1 MNLHTDPAAA
11 PRTGPFAD
19 ALRAAIAAR
28 GLSLDR
34 LQRRLAERG
43 LRVGIATLSCWQNG
57 RRRPERPASLRAVS
71 VLEDILGLPTGSLL
85 ALLGPPRPRGHG
97 AGLPAGG
104 REYRHLLPGG
114 AAVADLLASLGTA
127 ADGKL
132 HIAAQYEQAWIDA
145 AGSSPRRE
153 TFQILRARQDGV
165 DRSLAIVDADPGA
178 DIARVDLEALENCRV
193 GRVRRDPDAGL
204 LVAELLFDLTLR
216 TNQTHLVR
224 YAVVDRAA
232 VECREYR
239 RGFRFPAGQYALQVR
254 FDPAKLP
261 VACFAF
267 QGPVEHELPM
277 TGHHA
282 VHINVAPV
290 PPGVVGIRWDWR

>member
-1 MNLHTDPAAA
+1 MSLHTDPAAA
-11 PRTGPFAD
+11 LRTGPFAD
-19 ALRAAIAAR
+19 ALRAAIATR
-28 GLSLDR
+28 GLSLEQ
-34 LQRRLAERG
+34 LQRRLADRG
-43 LRVGIATLSCWQNG
+43 VRIGTATLSCWQNG

-71 VLEDILGLPTGSLL
+71 VLEDILGLPPGALL
-85 ALLGPPRPRGHG
+85 VPLGPPGPRGPG
-97 AGLPAGG
+97 AGRPARP
-104 REYRHLLPGG
+104 REYRHILPGW
-114 AAVADLLASLGTA
+114 AALTDLLASLGTT
-127 ADGKL
+127 ADAKL
-132 HIAAQYEQAWIDA
+132 HVAAQYEQVWVDA

-153 TFQILRARQDGV
+153 TFQILRAHQDGA
-165 DRSLAIVDADPGA
+165 DRHVAIVVADPGA

-204 LVAELLFDLTLR
+204 LIAELLFDLTLR
-216 TNQTHLVR
+216 TDQTHLLR

-232 VECREYR
+232 VECREYH

-267 QGPVEHELPM
+267 QGPVEQELPM